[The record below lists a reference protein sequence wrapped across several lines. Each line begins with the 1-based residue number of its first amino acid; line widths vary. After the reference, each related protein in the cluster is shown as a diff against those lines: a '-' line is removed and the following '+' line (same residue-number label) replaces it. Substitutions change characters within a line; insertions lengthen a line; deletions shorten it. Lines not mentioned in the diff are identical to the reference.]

1 MFGVNFVLLF
11 NKILINEVTLILPLS
26 MFFHVGKVY
35 GLNKYILDSRKN
47 ISYILILI
55 LKLSMTN
62 YF

>member
-11 NKILINEVTLILPLS
+11 NRILINKVTLILPLS